1 MKAALAVA
9 LVLPVVGLRA
19 EPIVVDYD
27 GTITEVVDAPDGYAV
42 GDHISGRLLIDPSV
56 GFTDIDPT
64 PNQAQYRSSSPAF
77 VSGFFPS
84 FGTPAD
90 EVDVGDEVVGIA
102 GIDGPIDS
110 FGVQDWRV
118 PDSGSFDAGSV
129 ITVGARLRGLLDST
143 RLEQSFEVT
152 AADANESVE
161 DLSGGINFRTLGP
174 SFVRFVLNRLTVKP
188 GHCSAPS

>member
-90 EVDVGDEVVGIA
+90 EVDIGNDVVGIP

-110 FGVQDWRV
+110 FGVQDWFV

-129 ITVGARLRGLLDST
+129 ITVGARLRDFIDGVHIDP
-143 RLEQSFEVT
+143 SFVVT
-152 AADANESVE
+152 SADANESVE
-161 DLSGGINFRTLGP
+161 DLSGVINFRTLGP
-174 SFVRFVLNRLTVKP
+174 SFVRFVVESLTVAP
-188 GHCSAPS
+188 GRCFESS